1 MEPEDAAKREP
12 LLNQAA
18 EEERDG
24 SIRASL
30 LNQRRGST
38 GAEDV

>member
-1 MEPEDAAKREP
+1 MDPEDAAKREP
-12 LLNQAA
+12 LLNQA

-24 SIRASL
+24 SVRAGM

-38 GAEDV
+38 AGEDV